1 MGELVSW
8 LLNSVGQNDRE
19 ALQST
24 DLTLTADWDIYLF
37 KIIKEQTVQNLT
49 FFISLRSYLMCLC
62 KWELSGNRGQ
72 DLKYNFNFGL
82 FFKWGQVK

>member
-37 KIIKEQTVQNLT
+37 KIIKE
-49 FFISLRSYLMCLC
+49 
-62 KWELSGNRGQ
+62 
-72 DLKYNFNFGL
+72 
-82 FFKWGQVK
+82 